1 MIRSLPVLLAILAMS
16 LPAAAQQP
24 PACTAQRAGTVAC
37 MSGKL
42 CECRYER
49 GGTITGVPTGHRW
62 DCGILRPSCGEAL
75 AAPTIPNQGM
85 SPMPFQPQILIDP
98 RQPRGGYPYR

>member
-1 MIRSLPVLLAILAMS
+1 MIRAMS
-16 LPAAAQQP
+16 LFLALAASSVPASAQQP
-24 PACTAQRAGTVAC
+24 PACNAARGGTVAC

-42 CECRYER
+42 CECRFER
-49 GGTITGVPTGHRW
+49 GGTMTGVATGHRW

-75 AAPTIPNQGM
+75 ASPNLHDPQM

-98 RQPRGGYPYR
+98 RQRGGYR